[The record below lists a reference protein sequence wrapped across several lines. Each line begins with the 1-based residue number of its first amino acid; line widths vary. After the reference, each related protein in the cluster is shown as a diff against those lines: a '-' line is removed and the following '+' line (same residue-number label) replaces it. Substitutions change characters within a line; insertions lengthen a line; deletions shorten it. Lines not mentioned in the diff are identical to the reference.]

1 LSRLRNLTETK
12 MSTKQNAVPIIS
24 LAEKA
29 VESVCIGQIAA
40 LAALRA
46 EMTALS
52 TMMSGMSHLPGDETA
67 TVQPGAR
74 PADPDPEDQDF
85 DNMPV

>member
-1 LSRLRNLTETK
+1 LPRLRDLTETQ
-12 MSTKQNAVPIIS
+12 MSTKENDPPLITFVEDAI
-24 LAEKA
+24 
-29 VESVCIGQIAA
+29 ESVCIGQIAA

-52 TMMSGMSHLPGDETA
+52 TMMSDLSQPPGHKSA
-67 TVQPGAR
+67 AAQPGAR
-74 PADPDPEDQDF
+74 AVDSDPEDKAF

>member
-1 LSRLRNLTETK
+1 MNTK
-12 MSTKQNAVPIIS
+12 ENDSPLIVM
-24 LAEKA
+24 AEEVA
-29 VESVCIGQIAA
+29 ESVCIGQRAA

-52 TMMSGMSHLPGDETA
+52 TMMSGVPHPRGDDSATA
-67 TVQPGAR
+67 QPGAR
-74 PADPDPEDQDF
+74 AIDPDPEDQDF